1 MSSCFS
7 TPFASPVYKGRQ
19 QKKQQVTTCF
29 FLSFMAASTSVGG
42 SEIQRS
48 PVEVGSLPTIVSKVL
63 HIPGGDR
70 RI

>member
-1 MSSCFS
+1 MEDDRRNNKSRH
-7 TPFASPVYKGRQ
+7 V
-19 QKKQQVTTCF
+19 F
-29 FLSFMAASTSVGG
+29 FLSFVAASTSVGG

-63 HIPGGDR
+63 YIPGGDR